1 MNLNDLPPHHLIP
14 ILLVCYGLMSFVARG
29 ILFCLHAILI
39 YFKSRVLNFEVS
51 GVHLERYPGAD
62 LGHGEMLFIWPFA
75 LVIMGISMIGDI
87 INYTWRAV
95 FTTEGSKIR
104 LIPKWFSIDGLAR
117 MMNGH
122 KKEK

>member
-1 MNLNDLPPHHLIP
+1 MNLNDLNPHHLIP
-14 ILLVCYGLMSFVARG
+14 ILLVGYGLMSFVARG
-29 ILFCLHAILI
+29 ILFGLHAILI
-39 YFKSRVLNFEVS
+39 YFKSRVFNFEVS
-51 GVHLERYPGAD
+51 GAHLERYPGAD
-62 LGHGEMLFIWPFA
+62 LGHGEMLFIWPFG
-75 LVIMGISMIGDI
+75 LVIMGSNMICGI
-87 INYTWRAV
+87 IHFMWRAV